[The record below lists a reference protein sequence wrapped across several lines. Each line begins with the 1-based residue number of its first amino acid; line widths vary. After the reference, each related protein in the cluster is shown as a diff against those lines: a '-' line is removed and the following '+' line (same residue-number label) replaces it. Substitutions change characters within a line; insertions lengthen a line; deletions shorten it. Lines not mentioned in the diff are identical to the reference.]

1 MIPQTVGSPK
11 MSVFLPNIAFSDA
24 SEFLRG
30 LGEILW
36 SKQFSIQN
44 IVNNFNIFSDWFFL

>member
-1 MIPQTVGSPK
+1 MIPHTVGSPK
-11 MSVFLPNIAFSDA
+11 ISVFLPNIAFSDA

-44 IVNNFNIFSDWFFL
+44 IVNNFNIFSDSFYL

>member
-44 IVNNFNIFSDWFFL
+44 IVNNFNIFSDSFFL